1 MGVECLNPDCAEE
14 INEAKLYCDRHWGQ
28 ISQVKQNWIFEM
40 WMYGA
45 GAEGE
50 GSRDSSRD

>member
-14 INEAKLYCDRHWGQ
+14 INEAKLYCDRHWDQ
-28 ISQVKQNWIFEM
+28 IPRAKQNWIFEM
-40 WMYGA
+40 WMYSA

-50 GSRDSSRD
+50 S